1 MKITLT
7 ILGLVLSLS
16 LMAQNNIGI
25 GTAAPNPQAILDI
38 ESTDKGV
45 LVSRLT
51 TIARNTLG
59 SALTNTEDGML
70 VYDKD
75 LTSFFYWDGPNLQW
89 VQVGTGSGDNWGT
102 DVVNTSG
109 ANLTGDGTAANP
121 LVVTDN
127 DSDPNNEIELPSSAN
142 TGQVLSWDGTDWVA
156 QNAAPGAD
164 NWGTDVVNT
173 SGANLT
179 GDGTAANPLVVTDN
193 DSDPN
198 NEIQDLSLNTSTNM
212 LSLSNDPS
220 AVNLNSFLDNTDNQ
234 NIAGSSFNGV
244 TGNLV
249 VGIQNGS
256 SETIDLSILKGH
268 DWYKGGT
275 STIPSTILEDI
286 YTYGN
291 VGIGLSQPTEL
302 LELSNG
308 GIQLNQQNGI
318 GFGGAYPYES
328 LPTSGDAAK
337 IYFDLVTDFTTNPN
351 NDFLMIEKTDGNNPV
366 PDGGIAFSMIG
377 TGNVRQVPML
387 IFGDGRVGI
396 GTTAPSTL
404 LQVNGTASKP
414 GGGAWTT
421 TSDRRTKKD
430 ITDFSDGLDVLTKI
444 NPVTYKYNGL
454 YNTPDNDTN
463 YVGIIAQDVKEVA
476 PYMIGAHQIEKSS
489 DSKVKEEILN
499 YDGGTYMLYI
509 LVNSVK
515 EQQQY
520 IKNLEKRL
528 LEEQL
533 KNSKEMEAL
542 KAEINQLKVS
552 Q

>member
-89 VQVGTGSGDNWGT
+89 VKVGTGSGDNWGT

-515 EQQQY
+515 EQQQH